1 MLKALADFIIL
12 IGFIGGGFIGVKLYK
27 QVDSSYDPNRIE
39 SYAKAFFI
47 GGLIVASIFLVLG
60 EFLKNFIVP
69 LVIIL
74 LVIGVVLHFSDK
86 TDGAESETTDEDS
99 EQDLQAKNIQMQNEV
114 GKNDVAP
121 KFISEASN
129 QNVTENIP
137 LENVGMEENNSLS
150 TPQATIFQENSLQN
164 VNQAVSTPVL
174 EKEVNLKKNNSLL
187 TYPEKI
193 SQENFVQT
201 INQDVSEVTPTSA
214 NTKKFCAYCGAKLR
228 PNSKFC
234 GSCGNPTNQ

>member
-1 MLKALADFIIL
+1 MLKALEDFIIL

-47 GGLIVASIFLVLG
+47 GGLIGAAIFAAVG
-60 EFLKNFIVP
+60 SFVKIFIIP

-86 TDGAESETTDEDS
+86 TDNGKSETTDANS
-99 EQDLQAKNIQMQNEV
+99 EQDLQEENIKMQNDVEKNNVTPRLNSEV
-114 GKNDVAP
+114 
-121 KFISEASN
+121 SN
-129 QNVTENIP
+129 QNVSENISP
-137 LENVGMEENNSLS
+137 KQNEIERNRLLPSPKTTTISPRNSIQTLQSVTSEPTISNV
-150 TPQATIFQENSLQN
+150 
-164 VNQAVSTPVL
+164 
-174 EKEVNLKKNNSLL
+174 
-187 TYPEKI
+187 
-193 SQENFVQT
+193 
-201 INQDVSEVTPTSA
+201 
-214 NTKKFCAYCGAKLR
+214 KKFCSYCGAKLR